1 MIAITV
7 ADGTAEK
14 ELLRNLRQRSGET
27 DKKVTAAVTEILD
40 NVRARGNAAVKEYTI
55 KFDGRCPERL
65 GSDQTADGRSGG
77 QG

>member
-27 DKKVTAAVTEILD
+27 DKKVTAAVTDILD
-40 NVRARGNAAVKEYTI
+40 NV
-55 KFDGRCPERL
+55 
-65 GSDQTADGRSGG
+65 
-77 QG
+77 